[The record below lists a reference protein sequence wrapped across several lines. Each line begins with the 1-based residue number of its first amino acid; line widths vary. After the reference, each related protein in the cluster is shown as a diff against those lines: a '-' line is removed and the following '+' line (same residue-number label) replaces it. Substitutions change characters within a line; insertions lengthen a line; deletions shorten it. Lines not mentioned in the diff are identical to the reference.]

1 MEGERRIRSVTG
13 SGSRLSDETLAC
25 VLKYVESAQD
35 RASVSLV
42 CQQWHRVDG
51 ATRKFVTVAYMYSA
65 SPELLTR
72 RFSRLEGVKI
82 KGKPRA
88 AEYDLLVPHW
98 GGYAR
103 PWIRELGRAYAG
115 LQILQLRRCQ
125 VSNADL
131 ALVASSPFHGGL
143 QVLHLHK
150 CAGFSTAG
158 LLPVAQFCR
167 YAIICWDPP
176 NSVLPLSVH

>member
-1 MEGERRIRSVTG
+1 MDLGERKRAPSGAGG
-13 SGSRLSDETLAC
+13 SGTGLSDETLAC

-35 RASVSLV
+35 REAVSRV
-42 CQQWHRVDG
+42 CQQWRRVDG
-51 ATRKFVTVAYMYSA
+51 TTRKFVTIAYMYST
-65 SPELLTR
+65 SPDALTR

-98 GGYAR
+98 GGYAQ
-103 PWIRELGRAYAG
+103 PWIRELGRAYSG
-115 LQILQLRRCQ
+115 LQTLQLRRCQ

-131 ALVASSPFHGGL
+131 ALVASSPFHAVL
-143 QVLHLHK
+143 QGLHLHK

-158 LLPVAQFCR
+158 LLPVARFCR
-167 YAIICWDPP
+167 
-176 NSVLPLSVH
+176 